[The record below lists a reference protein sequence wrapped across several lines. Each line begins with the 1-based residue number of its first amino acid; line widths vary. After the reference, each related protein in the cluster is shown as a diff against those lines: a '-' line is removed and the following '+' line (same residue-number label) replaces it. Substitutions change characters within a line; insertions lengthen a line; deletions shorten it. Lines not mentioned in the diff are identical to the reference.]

1 MKKLT
6 RFYKQILFNF
16 RDKINLDELV
26 LNKDYSLNEFFN
38 YFGTDKGTEIFDPYI
53 NSSKKIKG
61 HGFAKFYEKKLN
73 KYRSKEFS
81 ILEIGTWEGASTAS
95 FHKFFLKSKLFAI
108 DKNFRFKF
116 KSKRVEFINCNINNK
131 ENLDLFEKK
140 FRNKKFTI
148 IIDDGS
154 HFLKDMITS
163 LKFFLKYLNS
173 SGIFI
178 FEDFNAPKYFKEL
191 ENSNGKELLFDE
203 ILRKIKKKET
213 FKSEILSTADQ
224 RFLFKNIRKVETYK
238 GDTKI
243 SDIAF
248 LSK

>member
-1 MKKLT
+1 MRKIT
-6 RFYKQILFNF
+6 RIYKQILFNF

-26 LNKDYSLNEFFN
+26 LDEDYSLNEFFN
-38 YFGTDKGTEIFDPYI
+38 YFGTDKGTDIYDHYV
-53 NSSKKIKG
+53 NNLKKIKG

-73 KYRSKEFS
+73 KYRSKELS

-95 FHKFFLKSKLFAI
+95 FQKFFPKSQLFAL
-108 DKNFRFKF
+108 DKSFKFKF

-131 ENLDLFEKK
+131 ENLDLFKEK

-163 LKFFLKYLNS
+163 LKFFFKYLNN

-191 ENSNGKELLFDE
+191 ENSNGKELLFDQ
-203 ILRKIKKKET
+203 ILKKIKKKET
-213 FKSEILSTADQ
+213 FKSEILSTAEQ
-224 RFLFKNIRKVETYK
+224 KFLFENIRKVETYK
-238 GDTKI
+238 GDTNI